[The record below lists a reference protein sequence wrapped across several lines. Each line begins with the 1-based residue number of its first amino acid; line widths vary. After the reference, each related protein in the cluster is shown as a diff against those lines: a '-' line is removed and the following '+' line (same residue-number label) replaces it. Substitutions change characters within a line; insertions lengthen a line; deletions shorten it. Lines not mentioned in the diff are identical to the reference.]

1 MDTREEVSITY
12 GKANPKTY
20 WHCKACD
27 VSITYGKA
35 NRKKCLNTVG
45 GRMFQLPTVKRTIE
59 MTLMDFLKKGSKD
72 GQSIPAR
79 IILYAE
85 KRREEMMIATE
96 ANCPVANGKY
106 S

>member
-1 MDTREEVSITY
+1 
-12 GKANPKTY
+12 
-20 WHCKACD
+20 
-27 VSITYGKA
+27 
-35 NRKKCLNTVG
+35 
-45 GRMFQLPTVKRTIE
+45 

-106 S
+106 REGYFSDELVQASYNVLHDLILEQNITWITYIDSLRRL

>member
-1 MDTREEVSITY
+1 
-12 GKANPKTY
+12 
-20 WHCKACD
+20 
-27 VSITYGKA
+27 
-35 NRKKCLNTVG
+35 
-45 GRMFQLPTVKRTIE
+45 

-106 S
+106 SWSSAPAIFI